1 MNLPKTEKITPCNS
15 IAFDTNGGTLS
26 GPSFNIRV
34 NGKALQPEQITP
46 QNILPLVAI
55 YLKGTMYGINLPIT
69 KRDIFNFPKHIVAD
83 QELLRVIRKT
93 QKDELVIQSY
103 KHLFEQGDYL
113 RWLRKIVPNDIQALE
128 KIYQRFEKVY
138 DSINPNYRIKKDG
151 NIKRMW
157 QN

>member
-1 MNLPKTEKITPCNS
+1 MNLAKTEQTAPCNS
-15 IAFDTNGGTLS
+15 IAFDTNAGTLS

-34 NGKALQPEQITP
+34 NGKALQPKQITP
-46 QNILPLVAI
+46 QNILPLVAV

-69 KRDIFNFPKHIVAD
+69 KRDIFNLPKHIVAD

-138 DSINPNYRIKKDG
+138 YSINPHYRIDKDG
-151 NIKRMW
+151 NSKRM
-157 QN
+157 

>member
-1 MNLPKTEKITPCNS
+1 MNLAKTEQTAPCNS
-15 IAFDTNGGTLS
+15 IAFDTNAGTFS

-34 NGKALQPEQITP
+34 NGKALQPKQITP
-46 QNILPLVAI
+46 QNILPLVAV

-69 KRDIFNFPKHIVAD
+69 KRDIFNLPKHIVAD

-138 DSINPNYRIKKDG
+138 YSINPHYRIDKDG
-151 NIKRMW
+151 NSKRMW

>member
-1 MNLPKTEKITPCNS
+1 MSHPEDAQTAPCNS
-15 IAFDTNGGTLS
+15 IAFDTNAGTFS

-46 QNILPLVAI
+46 QNIIPLVAV

-69 KRDIFNFPKHIVAD
+69 KRDMYNLPKHIVAD

-138 DSINPNYRIKKDG
+138 DSINPHYRIDKDG
-151 NIKRMW
+151 DLKRMW